1 MNKNFSFSFNSN
13 LNVNGK
19 KVFGNKGNNKKNLTA
34 QQEYW
39 MNRFSRKYASKIY
52 LLIII
57 FLALMFYV
65 VFVAAKSEKSVNT
78 GNFQSSIKISN

>member
-13 LNVNGK
+13 LNINGK
-19 KVFGNKGNNKKNLTA
+19 KVFGNKGSNKKNLTA

-39 MNRFSRKYASKIY
+39 IDKFSRKYGNKIY

-65 VFVAAKSEKSVNT
+65 VFTAAKNGKTTDSN
-78 GNFQSSIKISN
+78 NFQSDIKISY